1 MENEKKEFKGLKK
14 HTVCTL
20 PLLKDQRKESLEYT
34 LTSSS
39 DFSSSFPRTTHLYKS
54 DKTTL
59 EAICEKVGGSFM
71 SANILHESSD
81 LGLVYKIVIE
91 HENGYV
97 FAFDGLYL
105 RITQVLSDD
114 YFNLLD
120 LLPLACE
127 PAIEYNI
134 IDSFVNQF
142 VKPLYS
148 KAIQYSIPNS
158 YYTIDEVDFEKIGLT
173 RINNAQAVLI
183 LNYPNY
189 FTISPSNSVKQGK
202 KFRVYIGD
210 EDRINQMIAHDFFMD
225 YEIELFS
232 NFFREQLNCVLG
244 YQKELKNCFD
254 GAFEP
259 IWKINIKKKKWDRMK
274 EILISLYKV
283 MELIEKGQLC
293 SEAIHKIVENKIA
306 FFNIPRQIWSH
317 GEEMDEEEKIPYST
331 NHFFVI
337 EVENN
342 ELKQSSKSPVKPSYF
357 YRVESLQHQLIKLK
371 NITTDLYN
379 KEKDLVSMYQTEFAL
394 DSVKIASVAL
404 MVSFTA
410 ILLTL
415 LLSIDDLRSL
425 ISGFSSFFSNSTIS

>member
-1 MENEKKEFKGLKK
+1 MESEKKEFKGLKK

-54 DKTTL
+54 DKAML
-59 EAICEKVGGSFM
+59 EAICEKVGGNFIY
-71 SANILHESSD
+71 ANILHESSD
-81 LGLVYKIVIE
+81 LGLVYKIVIK
-91 HENGYV
+91 HKNGHV
-97 FAFDGLYL
+97 FVFDGLYL
-105 RITQVLSDD
+105 RITQVLSNN
-114 YFNLLD
+114 YFNLSD
-120 LLPLACE
+120 LLSLAGE
-127 PAIEYNI
+127 PVVEYNI
-134 IDSFVNQF
+134 ISSFVNQF
-142 VKPLYS
+142 VKSLYPE
-148 KAIQYSIPNS
+148 AVQYSIPYS
-158 YYTIDEVDFEKIGLT
+158 YYTIDEVDFEQIGLT
-173 RINNAQAVLI
+173 RNIQAVLI

-202 KFRVYIGD
+202 KFGFYIGE

-225 YEIELFS
+225 FEIEMFS
-232 NFFREQLNCVLG
+232 NYFRKQLNCVLS
-244 YQKELKNCFD
+244 YQNELKDCFG

-259 IWKINIKKKKWDRMK
+259 IWKINIKKMKWDRMK
-274 EILISLYKV
+274 EILISLYEI

-306 FFNIPRQIWSH
+306 FFNISRQIWSH

-331 NHFFVI
+331 NHFFAI

-342 ELKQSSKSPVKPSYF
+342 ELKQSSKSFVKPSYS
-357 YRVESLQHQLIKLK
+357 YKVDPLQHQLIKLK

-404 MVSFTA
+404 MVSATA

-425 ISGFSSFFSNSTIS
+425 ISGFSSFFSNSTIF